1 MDPDFFKQILQGDQ
15 QVSLKDAIFRK
26 EDLFVP
32 SNLRNFYEFWEQEI
46 LKNHPH
52 KDNLLKWIKGVEI
65 EEFLNSYTSTEFQGM
80 QLNSYYPEPKQFP
93 NYVPEEFVPFMDKQV
108 EEWVNNGAL
117 QPWKEAKKD
126 GDPDIPTVISPLG
139 IEPSKPRALWDG
151 RYVNE
156 FCRDMPFSMDNAAKV
171 AEVAWEGAYF
181 FKIDHKNGYLHVPIH
196 EKSRKFFGIC
206 WNGVYYVFTVLP
218 FGWKTS
224 PVVYHS
230 ITEAAAMYL
239 RSLDIPMLDW
249 IDDMLGMTQF
259 KFKGETDE
267 EQFQSALRA
276 MVVTTYVL
284 FKAGY
289 FLGLPKCNLIPEQV
303 VTYLGIDCDSKHE
316 KFLVPEKRVI
326 KYIPLLQDMLTKTY
340 VSFSEVEKMVGKL
353 VSLECA
359 VAPGMWYTRHQYA
372 AMTSS
377 GIKPDAKKVIKNNTR
392 IYVTPEL
399 REEWYMWIHF
409 LLQNKGSSWKKFSNV
424 YVQADVSSD
433 ASGRTFAG
441 VVDFPFGSTKITA
454 GEFSTDM
461 LAQDIH
467 VKEGEALRATLSMM
481 VDEMPELIQGKTLV
495 CKIDNQVLKAV
506 LERKGTS
513 HNLALNNVGKQIYW
527 LQEKGQFH
535 ITLQYVESK
544 NNVSDKF
551 TRQSPGIEASISAVF
566 FQKVWDNLGPFK
578 WDLMA
583 SQANVNKDT
592 KGRPLLFFSR
602 YYDEKAQG
610 VDVFLQQLSHLSEMF
625 CFPPIPMISK
635 LLKHLQHEKVSCV
648 FLVPRIWAPW
658 RNLLERHTL
667 ATVTITKPYEDRAF
681 SVTHATGKRITK
693 KFPYFMDAVYVSF
706 E

>member
-1 MDPDFFKQILQGDQ
+1 MDPDFLKQILQGDQ
-15 QVSLKDAIFRK
+15 QVSLEDAIFRK

-171 AEVAWEGAYF
+171 VEVAWEGAYF
-181 FKIDHKNGYLHVPIH
+181 FRIDHKNGYLHVPIH

-284 FKAGY
+284 
-289 FLGLPKCNLIPEQV
+289 IPEQV
-303 VTYLGIDCDSKHE
+303 VAYLGIDCDSKHE
-316 KFLVPEKRVI
+316 KFLVPGKRVI

-372 AMTSS
+372 AMTSL
-377 GIKPDAKKVIKNNTR
+377 GIRPDGKKVIKNNTR

-513 HNLALNNVGKQIYW
+513 HNLALNNVGKKIYW

-592 KGRPLLFFSR
+592 KGRRLLFFSR

-648 FLVPRIWAPW
+648 LLVPRIWAPW

-681 SVTHATGKRITK
+681 SVTRTTGKRITK

>member
-15 QVSLKDAIFRK
+15 QVSLEDAIFRK

-196 EKSRKFFGIC
+196 EKSKKFFGIC

-326 KYIPLLQDMLTKTY
+326 KYIALLQNMLTKTS

-513 HNLALNNVGKQIYW
+513 QNLALNNVGKQIYW
-527 LQEKGQFH
+527 LQEKGLFH
-535 ITLQYVESK
+535 ITLQYVES
-544 NNVSDKF
+544 
-551 TRQSPGIEASISAVF
+551 
-566 FQKVWDNLGPFK
+566 
-578 WDLMA
+578 
-583 SQANVNKDT
+583 
-592 KGRPLLFFSR
+592 
-602 YYDEKAQG
+602 
-610 VDVFLQQLSHLSEMF
+610 
-625 CFPPIPMISK
+625 
-635 LLKHLQHEKVSCV
+635 
-648 FLVPRIWAPW
+648 
-658 RNLLERHTL
+658 
-667 ATVTITKPYEDRAF
+667 
-681 SVTHATGKRITK
+681 
-693 KFPYFMDAVYVSF
+693 
-706 E
+706 

>member
-1 MDPDFFKQILQGDQ
+1 M
-15 QVSLKDAIFRK
+15 
-26 EDLFVP
+26 
-32 SNLRNFYEFWEQEI
+32 
-46 LKNHPH
+46 
-52 KDNLLKWIKGVEI
+52 
-65 EEFLNSYTSTEFQGM
+65 
-80 QLNSYYPEPKQFP
+80 
-93 NYVPEEFVPFMDKQV
+93 
-108 EEWVNNGAL
+108 
-117 QPWKEAKKD
+117 
-126 GDPDIPTVISPLG
+126 
-139 IEPSKPRALWDG
+139 
-151 RYVNE
+151 
-156 FCRDMPFSMDNAAKV
+156 
-171 AEVAWEGAYF
+171 
-181 FKIDHKNGYLHVPIH
+181 
-196 EKSRKFFGIC
+196 
-206 WNGVYYVFTVLP
+206 
-218 FGWKTS
+218 
-224 PVVYHS
+224 
-230 ITEAAAMYL
+230 
-239 RSLDIPMLDW
+239 
-249 IDDMLGMTQF
+249 
-259 KFKGETDE
+259 
-267 EQFQSALRA
+267 
-276 MVVTTYVL
+276 
-284 FKAGY
+284 
-289 FLGLPKCNLIPEQV
+289 GLPKCNLIPEQV

-326 KYIPLLQDMLTKTY
+326 KYIPLSQDMLTKTY

-377 GIKPDAKKVIKNNTR
+377 GIRPDAKKVIKNNTR

-513 HNLALNNVGKQIYW
+513 HNLALNNVGKKIYW

-592 KGRPLLFFSR
+592 NGRRLLFFSR

-648 FLVPRIWAPW
+648 LLVPRIWAPW

>member
-15 QVSLKDAIFRK
+15 QVSLEDAIFRK

-276 MVVTTYVL
+276 MVVTTL
-284 FKAGY
+284 
-289 FLGLPKCNLIPEQV
+289 C
-303 VTYLGIDCDSKHE
+303 
-316 KFLVPEKRVI
+316 LV
-326 KYIPLLQDMLTKTY
+326 Q
-340 VSFSEVEKMVGKL
+340 S
-353 VSLECA
+353 
-359 VAPGMWYTRHQYA
+359 
-372 AMTSS
+372 
-377 GIKPDAKKVIKNNTR
+377 
-392 IYVTPEL
+392 
-399 REEWYMWIHF
+399 WIF
-409 LLQNKGSSWKKFSNV
+409 F
-424 YVQADVSSD
+424 
-433 ASGRTFAG
+433 
-441 VVDFPFGSTKITA
+441 
-454 GEFSTDM
+454 
-461 LAQDIH
+461 
-467 VKEGEALRATLSMM
+467 
-481 VDEMPELIQGKTLV
+481 
-495 CKIDNQVLKAV
+495 
-506 LERKGTS
+506 GTS
-513 HNLALNNVGKQIYW
+513 K
-527 LQEKGQFH
+527 
-535 ITLQYVESK
+535 
-544 NNVSDKF
+544 
-551 TRQSPGIEASISAVF
+551 
-566 FQKVWDNLGPFK
+566 
-578 WDLMA
+578 M
-583 SQANVNKDT
+583 
-592 KGRPLLFFSR
+592 
-602 YYDEKAQG
+602 
-610 VDVFLQQLSHLSEMF
+610 
-625 CFPPIPMISK
+625 
-635 LLKHLQHEKVSCV
+635 
-648 FLVPRIWAPW
+648 
-658 RNLLERHTL
+658 
-667 ATVTITKPYEDRAF
+667 
-681 SVTHATGKRITK
+681 
-693 KFPYFMDAVYVSF
+693 
-706 E
+706 